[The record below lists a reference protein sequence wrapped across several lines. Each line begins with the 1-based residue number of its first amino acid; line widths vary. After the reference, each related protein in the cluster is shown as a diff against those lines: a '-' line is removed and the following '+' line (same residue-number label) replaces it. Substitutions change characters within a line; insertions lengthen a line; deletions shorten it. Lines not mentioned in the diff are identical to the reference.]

1 MSTADQILR
10 SIQNTIPRT
19 SKARTALAIIAVAFV
34 GIAVVAMMRGP
45 KPPASADKSE
55 EKEESAHA
63 IVTLSQNKLRS
74 VQLHVTPCQIREL
87 RDLRT
92 VPGKITYN
100 ESQYLEIKAPAGAV
114 VKQVLVTPEQPVKKG
129 DRLAVLSSSEIGLA
143 RDAVAQCKSDLVLAQ
158 READRTEQIATNLA
172 ALLDLLKQHP
182 EPAQIEKQFDDRVL
196 GEHRQQIVSTYSKLF
211 LAEAVTDNLGP
222 LEDSKAVSGRV
233 LQERRSDREVAKA
246 AFATACEQARFEISQ
261 DREKSQA
268 KMQHAERMLSVCRQ
282 RLDSLGGESFDA
294 ENVSQS
300 ELSELLVKAPFD
312 GTVVERIAATAAH
325 VTAGQPLFILANT
338 DTLWVSA
345 EVHERDW
352 KALDGE
358 QHELV
363 LHAPSLPDSETPARV
378 KFTEGRISPETH
390 TLTIVGELKNR
401 SGQFRPG
408 MFVWVSV
415 PMSQPQR
422 VLAVPVSA
430 IVQHEQIKFVFV
442 ADGPDTFHRAD
453 VTTGLETPEWV
464 EIMEGLQE
472 GQNVVDAGTFALKSE
487 LLLEHEAG

>member
-1 MSTADQILR
+1 
-10 SIQNTIPRT
+10 
-19 SKARTALAIIAVAFV
+19 
-34 GIAVVAMMRGP
+34 MMRGP
-45 KPPASADKSE
+45 KPTPSADKSE
-55 EKEESAHA
+55 EKEESANGA
-63 IVTLSQNKLRS
+63 IVKLSQNKLRS

-100 ESQYLEIKAPAGAV
+100 EAQHLEIKAPAGAV
-114 VKQVLVTPEQPVKKG
+114 VKQVLVTPQQSVKKG
-129 DRLAVLSSSEIGLA
+129 DRLAVLSSPEIGLA

-158 READRTEQIATNLA
+158 REAGRTEQIATNLV

-182 EPAQIEKQFDDRVL
+182 EPAQVEKQFDNRVL

-211 LAEAVTDNLGP
+211 MAEAVADNLRA

-268 KMQHAERMLSVCRQ
+268 AMQHAERMLAVCRQ
-282 RLDSLGGESFDA
+282 RLESLGGESFDA
-294 ENVSQS
+294 ENASQS

-325 VTAGQPLFILANT
+325 VTAGQPLFVLANT

-352 KALDGE
+352 KALDGGE

-390 TLTIVGELKNR
+390 TLTIVGELENR

-422 VLAVPVSA
+422 VLTVPVSA

-464 EIMEGLQE
+464 EITEGLQE

>member
-19 SKARTALAIIAVAFV
+19 SKARTALAIITVAFV

-282 RLDSLGGESFDA
+282 RLDSLGVTRQRFYVMGQVCVGKPWRGKGVFD
-294 ENVSQS
+294 
-300 ELSELLVKAPFD
+300 LLYQAHRRHLRARFD
-312 GTVVERIAATAAH
+312 CS
-325 VTAGQPLFILANT
+325 VTEVAMRNT
-338 DTLWVSA
+338 RSLRA
-345 EVHERDW
+345 HERVGFTVIDRYRDQTDDW
-352 KALDGE
+352 
-358 QHELV
+358 
-363 LHAPSLPDSETPARV
+363 
-378 KFTEGRISPETH
+378 
-390 TLTIVGELKNR
+390 
-401 SGQFRPG
+401 
-408 MFVWVSV
+408 
-415 PMSQPQR
+415 
-422 VLAVPVSA
+422 AVIRWDWSDP
-430 IVQHEQIKFVFV
+430 
-442 ADGPDTFHRAD
+442 PRR
-453 VTTGLETPEWV
+453 
-464 EIMEGLQE
+464 
-472 GQNVVDAGTFALKSE
+472 
-487 LLLEHEAG
+487 